1 LKSDASA
8 GRSGPNSGVAKS
20 RPTANTACRA
30 SVSPGLPGVSRSSPI
45 RPARPADRCEPPPPQ
60 VGCVRRAPMHL
71 ICAAP
76 APSPGRSDQGFNPR
90 NRLPTGSDL
99 GGHTA
104 CRGGQRCN
112 NGTKREWC
120 PASLAVPG
128 SPRRLGRT
136 ETLT

>member
-1 LKSDASA
+1 VTTREMHQPSMGCPRLAQVTTPSD
-8 GRSGPNSGVAKS
+8 GVADQAGKTS
-20 RPTANTACRA
+20 RPVRA
-30 SVSPGLPGVSRSSPI
+30 T
-45 RPARPADRCEPPPPQ
+45 PPQ
-60 VGCVRRAPMHL
+60 AGCVRRAPKHAT
-71 ICAAP
+71 CTAP
-76 APSPGRSDQGFNPR
+76 APSPGRSHQGLNPR

-128 SPRRLGRT
+128 SPRRSGRT